1 MRLKIV
7 GLCKREQL
15 PMVEKMRSIDIDE
28 QWDKLSDTIKD
39 RMLRKYG
46 IFLGDFVPDYVRVEI
61 LRDYC
66 GLRVSEIGVVDK

>member
-1 MRLKIV
+1 
-7 GLCKREQL
+7 
-15 PMVEKMRSIDIDE
+15 MVEKMRSIDIDE